1 MGSRVSSHRPA
12 ANEFLSLV
20 VLLGTVLLLWLA
32 WPLAGARWMHH
43 AVAPPVSL
51 PASNASA
58 PVTAASSAATIAC
71 QTGQSASDDLA
82 ALGQVGDLF
91 GGVNALFAAL
101 ALAGVIWAGMLQRRA
116 LLDARVAYEL
126 ERRSVVRQQ
135 FEATFFHLVT
145 LLREIGQDSQT
156 VPSCRVASS
165 LTLQNMPVDFRQV
178 ADVLFSAVR
187 TAKSSISHEQLIQ
200 ELVEHYDA
208 EVQAT
213 CASALGRYFRALHQT
228 LALIDIQPAD
238 CLDEK
243 DKVRYANIV
252 RGQIPD
258 SLVLLLAANGL
269 RSSATKTRKLII
281 RYGLLKY
288 LADVHEE
295 KLGPALREIY
305 GQEAFEGHAAR
316 QKRRLSSVA

>member
-1 MGSRVSSHRPA
+1 MGSRVRGQRPA
-12 ANEFLSLV
+12 ANEFISLV

-43 AVAPPVSL
+43 AVKHPMSPPAL
-51 PASNASA
+51 NASA
-58 PVTAASSAATIAC
+58 PVPASSAATGAS
-71 QTGQSASDDLA
+71 QAGQSDSDDLA
-82 ALGQVGDLF
+82 ALGQIGDLF

-101 ALAGVIWAGMLQRRA
+101 ALAGVLWAGILQRRA
-116 LLDARVAYEL
+116 LLDARAAYEL

-135 FEATFFHLVT
+135 FETTFFHLVT
-145 LLREIGQDSQT
+145 LLREVGQDTQA
-156 VPSCRVASS
+156 VPSRRVTSNPM
-165 LTLQNMPVDFRQV
+165 LQDIPVDFRQV

-187 TAKSSISHEQLIQ
+187 TARSSISHQQLIQ
-200 ELVEHYDA
+200 ELIEHYDS

-228 LALIDIQPAD
+228 LALIDSQPAD

-269 RSSATKTRKLII
+269 RSSAAKTRQLII

-288 LADVHEE
+288 LADTHEQ
-295 KLGPALREIY
+295 KLGPALRVAY

-316 QKRRLSSVA
+316 QKRRSASVA